1 MNIEEANFIL
11 NQLTISEP
19 CINGYMYIGTE
30 EVDQAIEVINKELK
44 ERKLKILQ
52 LEKEIDHL
60 KNKREHKNKKENMVA
75 INNDILRNEVIN
87 FNSNING
94 LVTI

>member
-1 MNIEEANFIL
+1 MNLEEANFIL

-30 EVDQAIEVINKELK
+30 EVDQAIELINKELK
-44 ERKLKILQ
+44 ERKLKIAK
-52 LEKEIDHL
+52 LEKEIEHL
-60 KNKREHKNKKENMVA
+60 KNRREYKNKKENLTVV
-75 INNDILRNEVIN
+75 NNSILRNEVLS
-87 FNSNING
+87 FNGNING